1 MSPKF
6 GFFKRITAD
15 NFGDNK
21 KVSGQVRTI
30 SNNDLSQIVE
40 KEKKVLEKDLI
51 ASLEPTRKLVLQCL
65 EHLRKNADEL
75 EEQEIRVENP
85 QFESLIN
92 TSKRILITSIKKES
106 LIEYTEI
113 KNYEDAVKFKNNL
126 ELLINRF
133 GQVGD
138 SHNRILNEFMRK
150 QLNKL
155 KSEFDNLSSLLKDVS
170 KIISIKENE
179 INSCI
184 KCKED
189 LDLLSEK
196 LSERKTKQVMLSE
209 LRKEKEIIDKD
220 IKEGK
225 RKYEDFQK
233 SEEFLKTSEML
244 GKIDKKKNEIAI
256 VEKNMINMFS
266 NLSRP
271 ITKFSYLASKETQEM
286 LGTIQNHP
294 LEIFDDISQYLQL
307 FSELRKQ
314 IVDKSI
320 QIKDPEKT
328 IHQIDEI
335 MDALPPLSPKLKR
348 LKEDL
353 IQLESTVNS
362 KSTRYLEEI
371 KVKTEMYEKYL
382 SENLSKTEDTKNI
395 IDELDIANKSLKQKI
410 EENTLNLTNIR
421 YSIVQTDE
429 RIV

>member
-1 MSPKF
+1 LSPKF

-15 NFGDNK
+15 SFGDNK
-21 KVSGQVRTI
+21 KVSDHVHTI
-30 SNNDLSQIVE
+30 SNDDLSQIVE

-65 EHLRKNADEL
+65 EHLRKSADEL

-271 ITKFSYLASKETQEM
+271 ITKFSYLASKETQAM

-294 LEIFDDISQYLQL
+294 LEILDDISQYLQL
-307 FSELRKQ
+307 FSELKKQ
-314 IVDKSI
+314 VGDKSI

-335 MDALPPLSPKLKR
+335 VDSLPPLSPKLKR
-348 LKEDL
+348 LKEEL
-353 IQLESTVNS
+353 NRLESTVNS
-362 KSTRYLEEI
+362 QSSRYLEEI
-371 KVKTEMYEKYL
+371 KVKTEMYEKNL
-382 SENLSKTEDTKNI
+382 SENISKAEETSARI
-395 IDELDIANKSLKQKI
+395 AELDSIVRTLKRNI
-410 EENTLNLTNIR
+410 EDNLFEITDR
-421 YSIVQTDE
+421 KYSISQ
-429 RIV
+429 